1 SVLIEDTMTSDKH
14 IDQSG
19 PPTMQDVAK
28 LAGVS
33 QPTVSRVL
41 NNTKTTIPVSKKT
54 RDKVLVAVKELGYRP
69 NMTAR
74 SLRTQR
80 THMISLLVADITNNF
95 YHLIAQAIQE
105 VARAHDY
112 DMLIANSDHV
122 YENEKRFCE
131 AVIRRPVDGVIMV
144 PQYLTYG
151 DLDELITLTNTPITV
166 LGQHINHP
174 AIDVVGADDEQA
186 TFEAITWLI
195 AERGHK
201 SIGYIGVAL
210 DYPPSPRRW
219 QGFQRALKTAGL
231 TFDPDFYMQ
240 GDWSF
245 ESGRQ
250 AINRLLKIGKRP
262 SAIFALND
270 LMAIGAILA
279 LQDAGLS
286 VPDDVAIMGFDNM
299 REATIVRPRLT
310 TIAQYPTEIG
320 QKVAEALFDRIE
332 GREPDARR
340 ELTVPL
346 KLIVRESA

>member
-1 SVLIEDTMTSDKH
+1 MPASKKSE
-14 IDQSG
+14 QSG
-19 PPTMQDVAK
+19 PPTMQDVAR

-54 RDKVLVAVKELGYRP
+54 RDKVYAAVKELGYRP

-80 THMISLLVADITNNF
+80 TQMISLLVADITSSF
-95 YHLIAQAIQE
+95 YHHMAQAVQE

-144 PQYLTYG
+144 PQHLTYE
-151 DLDELITLTNTPITV
+151 DLDDLITITNTPIAV
-166 LGQHINHP
+166 LGQHIDHP
-174 AIDVVGADDEQA
+174 AVDVVGADDEQA
-186 TFEAITWLI
+186 TFEAISWLI
-195 AERGHK
+195 AERGYN
-201 SIGYIGVAL
+201 SFGYIGVSF

-219 QGFQRALKTAGL
+219 GGFKRAVDSAGIAL
-231 TFDPDFYMQ
+231 DPDFLVQ
-240 GDWSF
+240 GDWSL
-245 ESGRQ
+245 ESGRA
-250 AINRLLKIGKRP
+250 AIARLLELGRLP

-286 VPDDVAIMGFDNM
+286 VPDDVAVMGFDNM
-299 REATIVRPRLT
+299 REATMVRPKLT

-320 QKVAEALFDRIE
+320 QKVTEALFDRIE
-332 GREPDARR
+332 GRGPEHRR
-340 ELTVPL
+340 EITVPL